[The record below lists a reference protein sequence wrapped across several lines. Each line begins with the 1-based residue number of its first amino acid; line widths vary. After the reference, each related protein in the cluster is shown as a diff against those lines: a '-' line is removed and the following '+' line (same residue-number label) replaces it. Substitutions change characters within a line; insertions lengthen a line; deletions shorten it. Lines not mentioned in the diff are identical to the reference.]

1 MLLLNHPLHVDVSH
15 PTIHDRL
22 VKASLAVEGAA
33 ERVPSSTFSELTVAT
48 ILVFVLPT
56 VTLGSAFK
64 VVMDEALIFSGL
76 STVAPQVLALLARC
90 WTVAIEAVA
99 TCSQL
104 TKTKTSA
111 VEAIINTRFT
121 ILHIQIWWTVA
132 GVSSAVFRQVTVSRG
147 MPAHGATRPDPTV
160 IAARPDAAL
169 GVNPQSACDRRTT
182 RVTLTVGLGAAVAVF
197 AIVNHPV
204 TTGAI
209 LAKL

>member
-22 VKASLAVEGAA
+22 VKASLAVECAA
-33 ERVPSSTFSELTVAT
+33 KHVPSSTFPELTVAA

-76 STVAPQVLALLARC
+76 SSVTPQVLTLLARC
-90 WTVAIEAVA
+90 WTVSIEAVA
-99 TCSQL
+99 LCFRAS
-104 TKTKTSA
+104 KTSA
-111 VEAIINTRFT
+111 VEVIINTRFT
-121 ILHIQIWWTVA
+121 ILHIEIWWTVP
-132 GVSSAVFRQVTVSRG
+132 GVPSTVFRQVAVSRG
-147 MPAHGATRPDPTV
+147 MPAHGATRPDPAVVAT
-160 IAARPDAAL
+160 RPDAAL
-169 GVNPQSACDRRTT
+169 GVNPQSAGDWGTA
-182 RVTLTVGLGAAVAVF
+182 RVALTVGLGAAVTVF

-204 TTGAI
+204 ATGAI